1 MKTSSENIPD
11 NTQQES
17 SEKEMD
23 TSLAATP
30 TNVQID
36 NNMQSKELD
45 ETQMSV
51 AKMPANAR
59 DSGSERADTLS
70 TAELKMKSK
79 NESGTAKIEMPS

>member
-1 MKTSSENIPD
+1 
-11 NTQQES
+11 
-17 SEKEMD
+17 MD
-23 TSLAATP
+23 TSLAVTP

-59 DSGSERADTLS
+59 DSGSERAETLS
-70 TAELKMKSK
+70 TAELEMKSE